1 MCVHAT
7 CTCICKTCFLPG
19 SGGLNLHVVAMA
31 LSGYY
36 DNKNTL
42 WQEMCQ
48 SLYSRLD
55 DAYLR
60 AMFAFLTC
68 EDDKYDSVLVRTP
81 ALRPPPNS
89 FTSFSSP
96 MPLPQGL
103 ARIQLLIIM
112 VVVCLEKIYFK

>member
-1 MCVHAT
+1 MYVRAA
-7 CTCICKTCFLPG
+7 CICKTCVLPG

-68 EDDKYDSVLVRTP
+68 EDDKYDSVLVRTLAP
-81 ALRPPPNS
+81 NPPPQL
-89 FTSFSSP
+89 
-96 MPLPQGL
+96 MYL
-103 ARIQLLIIM
+103 LLITHAPAARAGYNSTANNGL
-112 VVVCLEKIYFK
+112 VVC

>member
-1 MCVHAT
+1 M
-7 CTCICKTCFLPG
+7 PG

-81 ALRPPPNS
+81 APTPHNS

-103 ARIQLLIIM
+103 ARIQLLMM
-112 VVVCLEKIYFK
+112 VELFV